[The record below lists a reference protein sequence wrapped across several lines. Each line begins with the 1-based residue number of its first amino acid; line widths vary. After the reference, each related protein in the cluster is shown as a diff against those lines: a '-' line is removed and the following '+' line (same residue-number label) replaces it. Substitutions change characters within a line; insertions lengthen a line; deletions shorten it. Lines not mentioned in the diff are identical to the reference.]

1 LPSRNL
7 TTDYVITLK
16 ADEENRIV
24 ISKDSDFLDSFILY
38 GKPVKLL
45 LVKTGNLTN
54 MELLRLF
61 QENLNVIYS
70 AFEKYSF
77 LELTRSEII
86 THK

>member
-61 QENLNVIYS
+61 QENLM
-70 AFEKYSF
+70 
-77 LELTRSEII
+77 
-86 THK
+86 

>member
-24 ISKDSDFLDSFILY
+24 ISKDSDFLDSFILS

-61 QENLNVIYS
+61 QENLM
-70 AFEKYSF
+70 
-77 LELTRSEII
+77 
-86 THK
+86 